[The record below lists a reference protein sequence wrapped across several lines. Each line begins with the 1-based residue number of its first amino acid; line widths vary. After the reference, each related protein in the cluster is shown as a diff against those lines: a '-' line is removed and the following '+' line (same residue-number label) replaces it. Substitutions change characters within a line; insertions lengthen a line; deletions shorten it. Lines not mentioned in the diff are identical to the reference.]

1 MKRSILSPADAAWL
15 TRTIT
20 RNRDLFGGARM
31 MADDAGDGKADDAA
45 DKAGDD
51 KATDDTTGGDK
62 PLGEGGKKALE
73 AERQARKDAQKQV
86 ETLRT
91 EFDGFRSALTDAL
104 GIKTNG
110 DDKGEDAL
118 TAVQEQLAAMQRES
132 SVLRLANEH
141 RITDQHDLELLAT
154 AKDADSMKRLA
165 ERLAPSDEQHDA
177 TSRTRPK
184 SDRSQGSDSS
194 RDKQSGGRSV
204 AQVMADRAAERAAKK

>member
-1 MKRSILSPADAAWL
+1 MKRSILSHADAAWL
-15 TRTIT
+15 TQTMT
-20 RNRDLFGGARM
+20 RNRSLFGGARM
-31 MADDAGDGKADDAA
+31 MADDDGDGKADDAA
-45 DKAGDD
+45 NNASDD
-51 KATDDTTGGDK
+51 KATDDTTGDK

-141 RITDQHDLELLAT
+141 RITDAHDLELLAT